1 MDINQVFLQG
11 TVCAV
16 SSPTYLKNNQLEL
29 RFKLSTTGNYSD
41 KKNTQTHQ
49 IYLRLNSQDIVLDK
63 YLPLLNVGSQIFVK
77 GVLKNFIYVDA
88 LGKSYT
94 VAKVQA
100 LHLESQKKLRSIFM
114 PTSFL
119 IQRI

>member
-41 KKNTQTHQ
+41 KENTQTHQ

-88 LGKSYT
+88 LGKAIPLQEYKPCIL
-94 VAKVQA
+94 KVRKNFV
-100 LHLESQKKLRSIFM
+100 L
-114 PTSFL
+114 FL
-119 IQRI
+119 CLLLF